1 MENGKPG
8 TDWKKNP
15 KMVAGITAL
24 VILLGGLIFMTTKVV
39 PMIGEVQQEMAS
51 TPTPLPPVPDTVR
64 ADPYPDLMEGDWGL
78 DVEEMQRRLMELGY
92 FRDSVDGQ
100 FGPKTK
106 EALINFQREN
116 SLPANGVLDRKTREA
131 LYAQDA
137 ATKQK

>member
-1 MENGKPG
+1 M
-8 TDWKKNP
+8 KKNP
-15 KMVAGITAL
+15 KTIAGLIVSAVLLTAL
-24 VILLGGLIFMTTKVV
+24 LVMVV
-39 PMIGEVQQEMAS
+39 KTIPVVQEVRREIS
-51 TPTPLPPVPDTVR
+51 LTPTPLPPVPDTVR

>member
-15 KMVAGITAL
+15 KMIAGIAAL

-39 PMIGEVQQEMAS
+39 SMIGEVQQEMAS

-100 FGPKTK
+100 FGPVTK
-106 EALINFQREN
+106 NALAEFQKAN
-116 SLPANGVLDRKTREA
+116 GLPANGVLDKKTREV
-131 LYAQDA
+131 LYSQNAVM
-137 ATKQK
+137 KP